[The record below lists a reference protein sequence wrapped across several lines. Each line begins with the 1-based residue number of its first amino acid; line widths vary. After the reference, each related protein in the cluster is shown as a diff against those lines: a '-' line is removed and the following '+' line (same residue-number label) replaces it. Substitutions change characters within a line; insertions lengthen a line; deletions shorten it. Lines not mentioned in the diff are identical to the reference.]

1 MTAIRGRRRPYPGP
15 GPTDRGSEE
24 SQSLEAQARA
34 PLALGISPKKRR
46 QVGPRCVLG
55 PPTAQREKTKRGNVA
70 FVSEAG
76 VTVAQLHALVRF
88 YSSPDGQGVKWASSW
103 PSTASS
109 RPSFIAAIDE
119 IRAAAPPA

>member
-1 MTAIRGRRRPYPGP
+1 MGP
-15 GPTDRGSEE
+15 WR
-24 SQSLEAQARA
+24 
-34 PLALGISPKKRR
+34 
-46 QVGPRCVLG
+46 VLG